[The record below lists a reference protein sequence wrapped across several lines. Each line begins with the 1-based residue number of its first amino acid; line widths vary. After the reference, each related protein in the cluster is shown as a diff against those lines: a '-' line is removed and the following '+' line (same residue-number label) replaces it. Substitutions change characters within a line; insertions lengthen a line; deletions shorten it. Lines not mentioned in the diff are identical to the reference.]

1 MKTKIISKILLSLG
15 LAFVLAAGAN
25 AQNSPPVAID
35 DFYGVDQLAALNEAA
50 PGVLVNDSDPDV
62 SNTLTA
68 ALVTGPS
75 HARSFQL
82 NSNGSFTY
90 VPVAD
95 YYGPDTFT
103 YHASDGTLFSE
114 TGTVS
119 ITVRQPCSQG
129 GFITGGGKFF
139 QDGRKR
145 TFGFEAKVQG
155 AGAQGN
161 LEFQDHDMNLD
172 VKAGTMDWVYAPNE
186 IDGYFSGACRVNG
199 VVGYTF
205 FVQVHDRGQPGSND
219 DFSVWIYDSN
229 NAEIYTSGDLLS
241 GGNIVIHETAQVG
254 ISREWFCDYDH
265 DGYTASAG
273 FCARPRP
280 RIVPRTLGSEL
291 TATIATPRRPLDSFG
306 LMTATMMATTA
317 CPRVCLSCTPPPC
330 TPCCPTNITGSGQD
344 CDDFDNMFTCD
355 SRKSCRNWLRLLGM
369 IPLLSRSVR

>member
-1 MKTKIISKILLSLG
+1 MKTRIVLILITLLC
-15 LAFVLAAGAN
+15 AAMAN

-35 DFYGVDQLAALNEAA
+35 DFYGVDQLAALNELA

-103 YHASDGTLFSE
+103 YHVSDGTLSSD
-114 TGTVS
+114 TGTVN
-119 ITVRQPCSQG
+119 ITVQQPCSTG

-139 QDGRKR
+139 QDGRKC

-155 AGAQGN
+155 TGAQGN
-161 LEFQDHDMNLD
+161 LEFKDHNMSFD
-172 VKAGTMDWVYAPNE
+172 VKAGTVDWVYAPTQT
-186 IDGYFSGACRVNG
+186 DGYFSGACSVNN
-199 VVGYTF
+199 VTGYTY

-219 DFSVWIYDSN
+219 DLYVWIYDPYG
-229 NAEIYTSGDLLS
+229 AQIYTSGGLLS
-241 GGNIVIHETAQVG
+241 GGNILIHDTADVVT
-254 ISREWFCDYDH
+254 SPTEWFYDCDN
-265 DGYTASAG
+265 DGYWASAG
-273 FCARPRP
+273 F
-280 RIVPRTLGSEL
+280 
-291 TATIATPRRPLDSFG
+291 F
-306 LMTATMMATTA
+306 
-317 CPRVCLSCTPPPC
+317 CTPPPC
-330 TPCCPTNITGSGQD
+330 TSCGCPQQGTGSGND
-344 CDDFDNMFTCD
+344 CDDNDPLFVCD

-369 IPLLSRSVR
+369 IPLLSRSVWSAQY